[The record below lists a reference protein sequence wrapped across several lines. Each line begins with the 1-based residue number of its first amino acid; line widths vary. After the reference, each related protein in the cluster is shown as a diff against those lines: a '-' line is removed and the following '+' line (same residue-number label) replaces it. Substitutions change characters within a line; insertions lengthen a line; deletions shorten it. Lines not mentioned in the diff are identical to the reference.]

1 MDEMVH
7 WIANKESVML
17 YDLLK
22 SLGLAGNGKSTE
34 TIKVSTDIR
43 HLYAMYSQ
51 GSRFQTTGMKT
62 LKQYA
67 QDKDDEIMDR
77 SVLR

>member
-1 MDEMVH
+1 MVH

-43 HLYAMYSQ
+43 HLYAMYS
-51 GSRFQTTGMKT
+51 
-62 LKQYA
+62 
-67 QDKDDEIMDR
+67 
-77 SVLR
+77 